1 MPCAGAQAMS
11 SPAPRRWRRLLLGA
25 SLLLSACA
33 YLRAQP
39 VNAVANPEL
48 DELSGLSRS
57 LASDDWLWAHN
68 DSGDRAR
75 LFRVGVDGS
84 DGGVVEVP
92 GAQASDWEDL
102 AAFRWRQQPALLIGD
117 IGDNYALRRSVT
129 LHAVRDPGAHGDTAN
144 LLWSLH
150 LRYPDG
156 PRDAEGLAVDPV
168 TGDILILSKRERP
181 PRLYRLALPEQAPAA
196 DQVRTAELVGTVL
209 HLPKPTPLDLSDD
222 PKFGFLRDWPTALD
236 FAPDGSYAV
245 VGTYKDAYL
254 YRRQPGD
261 NWAEMFARQPET
273 LDLPQWRQTEAG
285 TISADGRLYCAGSEQ
300 RAGFACLPLPKLE
313 PVSGHPPPP

>member
-1 MPCAGAQAMS
+1 MPRAGVHTMS
-11 SPAPRRWRRLLLGA
+11 SPASRRWRRLLLGA
-25 SLLLSACA
+25 SLLISACA

-39 VNAVANPEL
+39 LDAVANPEL

-75 LFRVGVDGS
+75 LFRVGL
-84 DGGVVEVP
+84 DGGDGGIVAVP
-92 GAQASDWEDL
+92 GVKAGDWEDI
-102 AAFRWRQQPALLIGD
+102 AAFRWRGQLALLIGD
-117 IGDNYALRRSVT
+117 IGDNYAVRRSVK
-129 LHAVRDPGAHGDTAN
+129 LHAVSDPGAVGSTAS
-144 LLWSLH
+144 LLWTLRF
-150 LRYPDG
+150 RYPEG

-168 TGDILILSKRERP
+168 TGDILILSKRDRP
-181 PRLYRLALPEQAPAA
+181 PRLYRLAMPDDVPTPDRTL
-196 DQVRTAELVGTVL
+196 TAEPVATVM
-209 HLPKPTPLDLSDD
+209 HLPKPTLADLADD
-222 PKFGFLRDWPTALD
+222 PKYGFLRDWPTALD

-261 NWAEMFARQPET
+261 SWATMFARPPQT
-273 LDLPQWRQTEAG
+273 IDLPQWRQTEAG

-300 RAGFACLPLPKLE
+300 RAGFACLPLPE
-313 PVSGHPPPP
+313 PPVGHPPPP

>member
-1 MPCAGAQAMS
+1 MPRAGAHAMS
-11 SPAPRRWRRLLLGA
+11 SPAARRWRRLLLGA
-25 SLLLSACA
+25 SLLVSACA

-39 VNAVANPEL
+39 VDAVANPEL

-57 LASDDWLWAHN
+57 LASDDWLWGHN

-75 LFRVGVDGS
+75 LFRVGFDGS
-84 DGGVVEVP
+84 DGGVVTVP
-92 GAQASDWEDL
+92 EAKAVDWEDI

-129 LHAVRDPGAHGDTAN
+129 LYAVRDPGARGDTAS

-168 TGDILILSKRERP
+168 SGDILILSKRERP
-181 PRLYRLALPEQAPAA
+181 PKLYRLAMPEQAPAP
-196 DQVRTAELVGTVL
+196 DQVRTVDLVGTVL
-209 HLPKPTPLDLSDD
+209 HLPKPTPLDLTDD
-222 PKFGFLRDWPTALD
+222 PKFGFLRDWPTAFD

-261 NWAEMFARQPET
+261 SWATMFARKPET
-273 LDLPQWRQTEAG
+273 IDLPQWRQTEAG

-300 RAGFACLPLPKLE
+300 RAGCRCQRPEASGGD
-313 PVSGHPPPP
+313 PVT

>member
-1 MPCAGAQAMS
+1 MPRAGLRPMNAAS
-11 SPAPRRWRRLLLGA
+11 SRRWRRVLLGA
-25 SLLLSACA
+25 SLLVSACA

-39 VNAVANPEL
+39 LDAVANPEL

-57 LASDDWLWAHN
+57 LASEDWLWAHN

-75 LFRVGVDGS
+75 LFRVGLDGG

-92 GAQASDWEDL
+92 SAKAVDWEDI

-117 IGDNYALRRSVT
+117 TGDNYALRKAVT
-129 LHAVRDPGAHGDTAN
+129 LYAVRDPGASGDTAS
-144 LLWSLH
+144 LLWSLR

-168 TGDILILSKRERP
+168 SGDILILSKRERP
-181 PRLYRLALPEQAPAA
+181 PKLYRLAMPEQAPAV
-196 DQVRTAELVGTVL
+196 DQVQTAELVGMVQ
-209 HLPKPTPLDLSDD
+209 HLPKPTPADLADD
-222 PKFGFLRDWPTALD
+222 PKYGFLRDWPTALD

-261 NWAEMFARQPET
+261 SWATMFARPPQT
-273 LDLPQWRQTEAG
+273 IDLPQWRQTEAG

-300 RAGFACLPLPKLE
+300 RAGLACLPLPELK
-313 PVSGHPPPP
+313 PISGHPPSP